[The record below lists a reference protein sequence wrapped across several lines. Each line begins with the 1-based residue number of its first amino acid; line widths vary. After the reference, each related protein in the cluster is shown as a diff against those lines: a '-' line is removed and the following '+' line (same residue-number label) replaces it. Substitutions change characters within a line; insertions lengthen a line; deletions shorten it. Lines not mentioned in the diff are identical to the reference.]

1 MSLMLDNLFKLLFS
15 QNVGYLKLAI
25 SYGMKGRKMITN
37 TERLKLIPHVVRA
50 LLSTLKTHYVLNH
63 FLYGLKQMILKV
75 FNFIIFISGFSKL

>member
-1 MSLMLDNLFKLLFS
+1 MLDNLFKLLFS
-15 QNVGYLKLAI
+15 QNFGYLKLAI

-37 TERLKLIPHVVRA
+37 TERLKLIRHVVRA